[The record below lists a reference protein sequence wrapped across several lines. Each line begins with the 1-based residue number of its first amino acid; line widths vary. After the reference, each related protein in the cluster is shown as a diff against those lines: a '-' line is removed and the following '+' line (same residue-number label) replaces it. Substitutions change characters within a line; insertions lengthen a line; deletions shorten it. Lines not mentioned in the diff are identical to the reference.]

1 MAGVKKGVDGRYGT
15 AQTGNRLGHCT
26 AHEPAH
32 PDHGVQRRIR
42 IYLRGIVLQDR
53 SRIFYQKRR
62 SWCSAAYSDLFTRNC
77 STRSI
82 SDILPK
88 EDGGAAYTLLVYPYK
103 ENPLLVFVLC
113 VAVSGTMEYITGWVL
128 YNVFHTRLWDYNTE
142 IWNYGNI
149 DGYVCLRS
157 VLFFGI
163 SGMALIY
170 AVIPL
175 LIELVKRMD
184 PGTLT
189 IVCRFLAFLFVADCI
204 SYRIYK
210 SSKGEI

>member
-1 MAGVKKGVDGRYGT
+1 MELLRQETGWDT
-15 AQTGNRLGHCT
+15 AQLMNLLILIMVFSGVFGFIYEELFYKIDLGYFT
-26 AHEPAH
+26 KRGSTFGPWI
-32 PDHGVQRRIR
+32 P
-42 IYLRGIVLQDR
+42 IYV
-53 SRIFYQKRR
+53 F
-62 SWCSAAYSDLFTRNC
+62 
-77 STRSI
+77 
-82 SDILPK
+82 
-88 EDGGAAYTLLVYPYK
+88 GGAAYTLLVYPYK

-128 YNVFHTRLWDYNTE
+128 YHVFDTRLWDYNTE
-142 IWNYGNI
+142 IWNFGNI
-149 DGYVCLRS
+149 GGYVCLRS

-175 LIELVKRMD
+175 LIELVERVD

-210 SSKGEI
+210 SSKEEI